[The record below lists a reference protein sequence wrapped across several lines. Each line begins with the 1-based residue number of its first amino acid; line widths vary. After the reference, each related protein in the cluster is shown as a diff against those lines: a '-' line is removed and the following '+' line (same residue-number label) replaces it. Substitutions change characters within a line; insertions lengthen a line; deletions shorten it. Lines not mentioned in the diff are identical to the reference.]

1 MEEGQE
7 LDKVLNIFIRVNSGG
22 TQLSYSDLLLS
33 IATAQWK
40 ERDARET
47 ITEFVD
53 EINEYGDTFDFN
65 KDLVLK
71 TCLVLCDFPDI
82 AFKVDNFNASNMRKI
97 EEEWDNIA
105 NAIRTTVEL
114 LSGFGFNY
122 KTLTANYVVIPVAY
136 YLYKKG
142 IPKNYVQSSS
152 YRDDREQI
160 KKFILVS
167 LIKQIFGGQ
176 PDNVLRPIRDIIK
189 NNLDQFPFKTIKS
202 ELKVSNKNYKF
213 DEEELGEL
221 LYTKYGGKYAF
232 SLLSLLYPNLDYRN
246 TFHQDHIFPR
256 SLISSKTK
264 LRKKGIKEDKI
275 QFYLDNYDYIGNIQL
290 LEGVPNQEK
299 SDMEFD
305 KWLSKEF
312 PKDLDKADYKKN
324 TIYLMSH

>member
-1 MEEGQE
+1 M
-7 LDKVLNIFIRVNSGG
+7 
-22 TQLSYSDLLLS
+22 
-33 IATAQWK
+33 
-40 ERDARET
+40 
-47 ITEFVD
+47 D

-114 LSGFGFNY
+114 LASFGFNY

-142 IPKNYVQSSS
+142 IPKNYVESSA
-152 YRDDREQI
+152 YRNERDQI
-160 KKFILVS
+160 KKFVLIS

-176 PDNVLRPIRDIIK
+176 PDSVLRPIREIIK
-189 NNLDQFPFKTIKS
+189 GSPDAFPLDSIKAD
-202 ELKVSNKNYKF
+202 LRVSNKNYKF
-213 DEEELGEL
+213 DEEEIGDL

-232 SLLSLLYPNLDYRN
+232 SLLSLLYPSLDYRN

-264 LRKKGIKEDKI
+264 LRKKGIPEDKI
-275 QFYLDNYDYIGNIQL
+275 QFYLDNYDYIGNLQL

-299 SDMEFD
+299 SDAEFE
-305 KWLSKEF
+305 KWLSKEY
-312 PKDLDKADYKKN
+312 PQPQDKADYMKKHYIPDGVSLTLDN
-324 TIYLMSH
+324 F